1 MLTDEQIE
9 KYRELY
15 KKHFGKEI
23 SKAEALEQGTKLIN
37 LIEAVYKP
45 MTKEEFEKLEERRK
59 EINNNGISF
68 KE

>member
-23 SKAEALEQGTKLIN
+23 SKSDALEQGTKLIN
-37 LIEAVYKP
+37 LIETVYKP
-45 MTKEEFEKLEERRK
+45 MTKQEFEKLQKRRK
-59 EINNNGISF
+59 DTSS
-68 KE
+68 